1 MAVSKQQGESTIL
14 SDTTFSILSPR
25 MSLIVL
31 TGSRTTVSSPF
42 SASLPLVRP
51 RASSHHSPPLPSCLT
66 DDVVNVPLAL
76 PHPGDM
82 ILLAVLMASQLEILR
97 ESLVKLDIIL
107 LFCSPPKTQ
116 AKHLMRCND
125 HLHH

>member
-31 TGSRTTVSSPF
+31 TGSRTTS
-42 SASLPLVRP
+42 
-51 RASSHHSPPLPSCLT
+51 SSHHSPPLPSCLT